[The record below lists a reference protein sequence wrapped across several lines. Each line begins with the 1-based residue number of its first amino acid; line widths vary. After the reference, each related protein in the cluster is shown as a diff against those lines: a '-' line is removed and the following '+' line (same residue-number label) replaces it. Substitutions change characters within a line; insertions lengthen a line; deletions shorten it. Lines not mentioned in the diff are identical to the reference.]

1 MTSSYQRKPKNMKKE
16 EFQEEFD
23 EDIKVKDK
31 PSLVIFDLDGTL
43 ADSDDFILTNKQ
55 AYEKEPELFAQKPS
69 KDTENIFCDVYFKHH
84 HKEIEPYEGT
94 LRLFIAMA
102 KTDNVAII
110 TSRKDILQPLTVEW
124 LKTNVIALTS
134 ETVWRSIRY
143 KLIFNEKKEKSLEY
157 KRKAITKLADT
168 YKISLIIDDHPDI
181 IEWAKKQGIEVLI
194 PGNGYKDLNG
204 KDLAIPKEKKES
216 EVPLVKPEPKVEIT
230 ADRIALYQEMKKTVK
245 DIIIASFKE
254 MSKQVNDDL
263 ILLLKDYIEKDK
275 VNAGIGVQ
283 RTKQVHTKSKRISS

>member
-1 MTSSYQRKPKNMKKE
+1 MTSNYQRKPKNMKTE
-16 EFQEEFD
+16 EFLEELD

-55 AYEKEPELFAQKPS
+55 AYQQEPELFAQKPS
-69 KDTENIFCDVYFKHH
+69 KDTENTFCDIYFKHH
-84 HKEIEPYEGT
+84 HKEIKPYEGT

-110 TSRKDILQPLTVEW
+110 TSRKDILQPQTVEW
-124 LKTNVIALTS
+124 LKTNIIAMTN

-157 KRKAITKLADT
+157 KRKAIAKLAET
-168 YKISLIIDDHPDI
+168 YKISLIIDDHPDV
-181 IEWAKKQGIEVLI
+181 IEWAKKQGIEVLV

-204 KDLAIPKEKKES
+204 KDLAKPKEKKVS
-216 EVPLVKPEPKVEIT
+216 EVPLIPPKPQVQIT
-230 ADRIALYQEMKKTVK
+230 ADKLALYQEMKKTVK
-245 DIIIASFKE
+245 DIVIASFRE

-263 ILLLKDYIEKDK
+263 TLLLKDYIDKDRIN
-275 VNAGIGVQ
+275 VGIGVQ

>member
-16 EFQEEFD
+16 EFQEEFN

-84 HKEIEPYEGT
+84 HKEIKPYEGT

-110 TSRKDILQPLTVEW
+110 TSRKDTLQPLTVEW

-134 ETVWRSIRY
+134 GTVWRSIRY

-181 IEWAKKQGIEVLI
+181 IEWAKKQGIEVLV

-204 KDLAIPKEKKES
+204 KDLAKPKEKKES
-216 EVPLVKPEPKVEIT
+216 EVPLVKLEPKVEIT
-230 ADRIALYQEMKKTVK
+230 ADRIALYQKMKKTVK
-245 DIIIASFKE
+245 DIVIASFKE

-263 ILLLKDYIEKDK
+263 ILLLKDYVEKDK
-275 VNAGIGVQ
+275 VNVGIGVQ

>member
-1 MTSSYQRKPKNMKKE
+1 MTSSYQRKPKNMNKE

-55 AYEKEPELFAQKPS
+55 AYEIEPELFAQKPS

-84 HKEIEPYEGT
+84 HKEIKPYEGT

-110 TSRKDILQPLTVEW
+110 TSRKDTLQPLTVEW

-143 KLIFNEKKEKSLEY
+143 KLILNEKKEKSLEY

-181 IEWAKKQGIEVLI
+181 IEWAKKQGIEVLV

-204 KDLAIPKEKKES
+204 KDLAKPKEKKES

-245 DIIIASFKE
+245 DIVIASFKE

-263 ILLLKDYIEKDK
+263 ILLLKDYVEKDK